1 MINISNRIIEGVGT
15 RIRQWR
21 KTTPL
26 KGYELAKVLKISQ
39 GSLSDIENN
48 KSLPSADTIAKFH
61 AQTSINV
68 LWLLTGKGPMT
79 KEGIPFG
86 GDQEIFAAKEG
97 CGSVLDPELARMI
110 EKVIQVYQTEDN
122 EKIAMMKGFIEGLDS
137 ESD

>member
-1 MINISNRIIEGVGT
+1 MINISNRIIGGVGT

-26 KGYELAKVLKISQ
+26 KGYELAQVLKISQ

-61 AQTSINV
+61 ANTNINI

-79 KEGIPFG
+79 KEGIPFQ
-86 GDQEIFAAKEG
+86 GDQEIYTGKEG
-97 CGSVLDPELARMI
+97 KGSALDPDLGRMI
-110 EKVIQVYQTEDN
+110 EKVISVYQSGDG
-122 EKIAMMKGFIEGLDS
+122 EKVARMKGFIDGMDYERV
-137 ESD
+137 